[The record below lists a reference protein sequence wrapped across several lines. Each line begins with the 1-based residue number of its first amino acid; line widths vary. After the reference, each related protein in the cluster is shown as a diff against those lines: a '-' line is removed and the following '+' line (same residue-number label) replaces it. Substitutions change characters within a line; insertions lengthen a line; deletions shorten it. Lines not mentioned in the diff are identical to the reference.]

1 LISYLINN
9 LNHFLDF
16 FPDFL
21 EETLLTDFVE
31 LFEAEMAF
39 WEIVAAFLDAA
50 SAYLA
55 RAAAFLAAATALA
68 LAVFKDEFEVDW

>member
-1 LISYLINN
+1 MVFLKYKNYKDLVFYFNQPIIYKLISYLINN

-39 WEIVAAFLDAA
+39 
-50 SAYLA
+50 
-55 RAAAFLAAATALA
+55 
-68 LAVFKDEFEVDW
+68 